1 MNDESPSKENLKEL
15 LDEFLQTYY
24 DGSFARMASEYIRA
38 TGMTEAEVDALL
50 EEINVNSPKSFNHKK
65 YNV

>member
-1 MNDESPSKENLKEL
+1 MNDESPSKENLKGL

-38 TGMTEAEVDALL
+38 TGMTEASTSV
-50 EEINVNSPKSFNHKK
+50 
-65 YNV
+65 

>member
-24 DGSFARMASEYIRA
+24 DGSFARMVSEYIRS

-50 EEINVNSPKSFNHKK
+50 EDINVNSPKSFNHKK

>member
-24 DGSFARMASEYIRA
+24 NGSFARMVSEYIRA

-50 EEINVNSPKSFNHKK
+50 EDINVNSPKSFNHKK

>member
-24 DGSFARMASEYIRA
+24 DGSIDRMVSEYIRA
-38 TGMTEAEVDALL
+38 TGLTEAEVDALL
-50 EEINVNSPKSFNHKK
+50 EDMKHSSV
-65 YNV
+65 

>member
-15 LDEFLQTYY
+15 FDEFLQTYY
-24 DGSFARMASEYIRA
+24 VGSFARMVSEYIRA
-38 TGMTEAEVDALL
+38 TGLTEAEVDALL